1 MRTRRP
7 AQMNAHGIRARQC
20 SRGPVR
26 GLQAVVCSL
35 IALQACQTPQWPVRA
50 PLRSP
55 FGVRGDEF
63 LGDMHRGI
71 DLAAGMGTP
80 VRPVLSGRVRSAGTM
95 RGYGRVVWIE
105 HGKDA
110 LSVYAHLSEIA
121 VREGQEVTKATVIG
135 RTGQSG
141 NATGPHLH
149 FEFWRW
155 GRALDPLYV
164 LGKPPEK

>member
-1 MRTRRP
+1 MMKRLSL
-7 AQMNAHGIRARQC
+7 AC
-20 SRGPVR
+20 
-26 GLQAVVCSL
+26 CL
-35 IALQACQTPQWPVRA
+35 IALAACQTPQWPVEG
-50 PLRSP
+50 PIRSP
-55 FGVRGDEF
+55 FGVRGGGI

-71 DLAAGMGTP
+71 DLVAAMGTP
-80 VRPVLSGRVRSAGTM
+80 VRPILSGRVRSAGTM
-95 RGYGRVVWIE
+95 SGYGKVIWVN

-121 VREGQEVTKATVIG
+121 VKEGQEVTKATVIG

-155 GRALDPLYV
+155 GREVDPVQV
-164 LGKPPEK
+164 LGKPPEN